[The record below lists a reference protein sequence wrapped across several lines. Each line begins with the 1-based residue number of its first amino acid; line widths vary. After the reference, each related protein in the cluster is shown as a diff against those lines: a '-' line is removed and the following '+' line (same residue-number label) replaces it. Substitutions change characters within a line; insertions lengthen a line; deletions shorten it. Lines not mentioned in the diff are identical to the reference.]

1 MCRLFRAVKV
11 YYDLHIHSALSPCC
25 DNDNTPSD
33 IVQMAKLKGLD
44 VIALSDHNSTANCKA
59 VIKAG
64 QREGL
69 LVLPAIE
76 LTTAEDIHIL
86 CLFADLSNAES
97 FCEKAKQGMMKIK
110 NRAEIFGEQ
119 RILDEVDNIIGYEEH
134 YLSVATTVTSYE
146 VASLVRNFAGVAVPA
161 HVDRPSNGILSIL
174 GEIPKD
180 FGFTAVEVSKHCPPI
195 KVEELQ
201 KAGFTIVRNSD
212 AHTLSDI
219 SERENFM
226 EINTLTAKSVVDYLC
241 KRK

>member
-1 MCRLFRAVKV
+1 MKV

-59 VIKAG
+59 IIAAG

-86 CLFADLSNAES
+86 CLFAELNNAEN
-97 FCEKAKQGMMKIK
+97 FCERARQGMMKIK
-110 NRAEIFGEQ
+110 NRADIFGEQ
-119 RILDEVDNIIGYEEH
+119 RILDEFDNIVGYEED

-146 VASLVRNFAGVAVPA
+146 VATLARSYGGVAIPA

-174 GEIPKD
+174 GEIPQD
-180 FGFTAVEVSKHCPPI
+180 FGFTAIEISKHCPPQ
-195 KVEELQ
+195 KMEELS
-201 KAGFTIVRNSD
+201 KLGYTIVRNSD
-212 AHTLSDI
+212 AHTLGEL

-226 EINTLTAKSVVDYLC
+226 EIEFLNAKSVLDFLC
-241 KRK
+241 KRSEADY